1 MILSGERKQVVPAS
15 GLGDRYLCSSIGG
28 GSHKATGDHH
38 HHHHH
43 DHDCQQSDYFLM
55 ALNFQDIPWVNI
67 TTISPKLTLFVHQTI
82 RAVVGE
88 IVTIREKLTGIIN
101 HDWVSVP
108 LVYTQV
114 LIKVH
119 PTSLRNHHQP

>member
-1 MILSGERKQVVPAS
+1 M
-15 GLGDRYLCSSIGG
+15 
-28 GSHKATGDHH
+28 
-38 HHHHH
+38 
-43 DHDCQQSDYFLM
+43 
-55 ALNFQDIPWVNI
+55 
-67 TTISPKLTLFVHQTI
+67 TLFLQTI

-114 LIKVH
+114 LVKEKVA
-119 PTSLRNHHQP
+119 RW